1 MPQLT
6 TEIMKVVKSEKLAC
20 LIPKKWRTKKK
31 QPGLK
36 QKTHRTSHPP
46 GLELRILWEKASE
59 AGVVEIELPVIQGED
74 ALLALDTEGGG
85 CSIRGDPR
93 ILNFRIFGLRLA

>member
-1 MPQLT
+1 MDRQA
-6 TEIMKVVKSEKLAC
+6 EIVV
-20 LIPKKWRTKKK
+20 TK
-31 QPGLK
+31 PTGRL
-36 QKTHRTSHPP
+36 RR
-46 GLELRILWEKASE
+46 LRIDLMLGPGIVRLPCGLLLRDAAGAVVSEVPISE
-59 AGVVEIELPVIQGED
+59 AGVVEIELPVIQGEG